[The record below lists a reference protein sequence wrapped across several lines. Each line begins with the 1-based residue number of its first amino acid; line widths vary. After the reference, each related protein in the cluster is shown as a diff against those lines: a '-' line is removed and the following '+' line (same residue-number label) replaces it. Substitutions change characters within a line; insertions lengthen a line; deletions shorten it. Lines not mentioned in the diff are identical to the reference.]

1 MVYGLLD
8 TRSLAVRTSIA
19 IAGLLTIAISI
30 AGVTKSYNPISLT
43 AYTGHSG
50 RGEAGGLN
58 DVLNQ
63 TLGFQQIF
71 VINLP
76 SRTDHRDSMS
86 LAAAL
91 TPGGLRL
98 DYVDGVT
105 NVSQKAL
112 PPGGDNSRHKPGMI
126 GAWRAHINVLRTIVE
141 QNITSALVME
151 GDVDWDVRI
160 KSQMYD
166 FARAS
171 RLLVQ
176 PGAEDQTFELNDS
189 LSSAPLSS
197 PYGEIQHWDILWLGH
212 CGTEFPKTETGIHS
226 GRVVI
231 PNDETVPEPQH
242 FDKEWG
248 SDALIRQ
255 YAEHT
260 RVVHRAR
267 MNVCSLAYG
276 ISQQGARRLLYELG
290 IKKLNGAMDIMMREA
305 CDGDAGIARH
315 NCLTVQPQLFQHHR
329 PAGSRSRF
337 SEIEDHG
344 HGINDFAYTRNVR
357 WSTKL
362 NLEKLLRGETDYLD
376 QWQDGVQAKKSAFP
390 E

>member
-8 TRSLAVRTSIA
+8 TRSLAVRTSLA
-19 IAGLLTIAISI
+19 IVGLLTIAFLI
-30 AGVTKSYNPISLT
+30 ASLTRSYNPISIT
-43 AYTGHSG
+43 AHTNYLG
-50 RGEAGGLN
+50 RNQAASLN

-63 TLGFQQIF
+63 TLGFQKIF

-105 NVSQKAL
+105 NVSRKAL
-112 PPGGDNSRHKPGMI
+112 PPGGDNPKHKSGMI

-176 PGAEDQTFELNDS
+176 PGTEDETIELSDD
-189 LSSAPLSS
+189 LSNLPLSS
-197 PYGEIQHWDILWLGH
+197 PYGDTQHWDVLWLGH
-212 CGTEFPKTETGIHS
+212 CGTEFPKTDSRIHS

-231 PNDETVPEPQH
+231 SNDVTVPEPQH

-248 SDALIRQ
+248 SDALVRE
-255 YAEHT
+255 YPEHT

-276 ISQQGARRLLYELG
+276 VSQPGARRLLYELG
-290 IKKLNGAMDIMMREA
+290 IKKMNAAMDIMLRQA
-305 CDGDAGIARH
+305 CDGSAGRARH
-315 NCLTVQPQLFQHHR
+315 NCLTVTPQLFQHHR
-329 PAGSRSRF
+329 PIGSKASF

-344 HGINDFAYTRNVR
+344 EGVNDFAYTRNVR

-362 NLEKLLRGETDYLD
+362 NFDQLLRGETDYLD
-376 QWQDGVQAKKSAFP
+376 LWQDGVPANETAFP
-390 E
+390 